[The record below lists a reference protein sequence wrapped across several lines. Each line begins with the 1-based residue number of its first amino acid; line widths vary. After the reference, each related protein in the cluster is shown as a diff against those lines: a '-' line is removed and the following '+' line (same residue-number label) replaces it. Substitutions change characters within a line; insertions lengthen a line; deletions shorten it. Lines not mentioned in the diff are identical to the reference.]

1 MEARDA
7 MTTQRTKIRKDLT
20 QAIRKLEDVQREVT
34 VFMQEP
40 TVDLVGTK
48 EAAEILG
55 VQPNVISTRLRRGR
69 FPQPIVT
76 LSCGPIWHR
85 EDIEYQRDFGA

>member
-1 MEARDA
+1 MSS
-7 MTTQRTKIRKDLT
+7 TRTKIRKDLT
-20 QAIRKLEDVQREVT
+20 QAIRKLEEVQREVT
-34 VFMQEP
+34 VFMDEP
-40 TVDLVGTK
+40 SVDLVGTT

-55 VQPNVISTRLRRGR
+55 VKPNVISDRRRRGR

-85 EDIEYQRDFGA
+85 EDIEYHRDYGA